1 MEEGPELVIG
11 REGEEL
17 VDKDSMVEPTVG
29 GALTECPGRTWR
41 LTDRGRTR
49 ECVVSGRAE
58 RPTDQG
64 DIHGPEAQGGTAGS
78 RD

>member
-17 VDKDSMVEPTVG
+17 VDKDTMVEPTVG
-29 GALTECPGRTWR
+29 GALAECP
-41 LTDRGRTR
+41 GRTR